1 MLVIVSRIVNSRNR
15 SRSFPQPTTA
25 PRESL
30 YLEGVY
36 RVVPVCPFIP
46 LGPYPF
52 CFHRVYFPPP
62 PPQPPNPFC
71 LWIYKDG
78 YGAGDND
85 LFAHHVLPPPSVKW
99 QTFRFVN
106 SHNRPRPFYSQ
117 QVPPGKPFS
126 RRSLSGCSPSVRLF
140 MKAKPYV
147 SSKSPALFLNKYVLK
162 KITIYFIR
170 LTNCTICN
178 LIAVSL
184 KSTRI
189 ASLF

>member
-1 MLVIVSRIVNSRNR
+1 MS
-15 SRSFPQPTTA
+15 
-25 PRESL
+25 SL
-30 YLEGVY
+30 LPAAFSLQSHGFHYS
-36 RVVPVCPFIP
+36 
-46 LGPYPF
+46 LGPVSVLF
-52 CFHRVYFPPP
+52 LSCSLSTTTTSTAKSILLVDL
-62 PPQPPNPFC
+62 QG
-71 LWIYKDG
+71 LTIDG

-85 LFAHHVLPPPSVKW
+85 LFAHHVLPPPPVKW
-99 QTFRFVN
+99 QTFRLVN

-117 QVPPGKPFS
+117 WVPPGKPFS

-140 MKAKPYV
+140 MKAKPCV

-162 KITIYFIR
+162 KITMYFIR